1 MYKFPVEF
9 IKENIIFTKKQC
21 YAGFKFGGFE
31 YNSKNIEEKKA
42 ILGTLK
48 DLIKE
53 IYSEAQILLIPRK
66 ISCEKALLPMKDK
79 VKEDDPLKGVS
90 DLLTSETIE
99 VLKERENDLYVYNKD
114 LDEEELI
121 KGSIEIKYD
130 NYIFISLTEAL
141 QGDFITK
148 GGEIIECLIKDP
160 IMAINK
166 VLGISDKY
174 ISDSR
179 FKELKKRAYEFLELQ
194 KNYIE
199 IRPLAKKEIEHLIT
213 RITKRGHAS
222 ADIPDSLNV
231 RNVVVE
237 ECDEEVIIPR
247 RDAYKNRVKGAIKQG
262 TRCLKI
268 EHEDFIS
275 YQSFLNIVDMP
286 NLIFPGSEFIKNIQ
300 DNYIGAEIC
309 IHIKKHSTEES
320 KRKLNSTERKIA
332 SQINEAIEGG
342 HEVEEDVIEGKLA
355 VEEFKRDVRAD
366 HHLLESSIS
375 ICFSG
380 TDETLVKAQAKSLI
394 TDFKKMSFNIVNPLT
409 DQYKSFLE
417 FIPGAGP
424 FNKDY
429 VDLIPMTTLAG
440 AIFGADDKIGDE
452 IGKYIGYTSSGKK
465 VYFYL
470 GRAPQ
475 ENKAPVVF
483 VAGNP
488 GYGKSF
494 AMNLLVMLHVISGSS
509 ALIFDPKK
517 ERGHWKT
524 SFGFM
529 EDLITIVTLAAGEED
544 KGKLDPFNIYK
555 DDIDAAAELAL
566 TVICELVGITSNEER
581 YIALKEVLGEM
592 RSVEKPSM
600 KKLIELLEVKGAN
613 DKDEYIRRDSMK
625 LARALKSMN
634 KDGLSMLMFGDGTE
648 DSIQLDNRLNILQID
663 NLTMPDANT
672 KKEEYSE
679 DEKMSMCLMTIMSS
693 FTKKFAMK
701 KRETFDLILFDE
713 SWFMK
718 NTIEGR
724 KLYDFL
730 TRQSRSLNVGCIFNG
745 HSVLDIPS
753 EEIKNTINFNFFFH
767 TDNEDEAKRMLKVLK
782 LEETEENIKM
792 LLRLKN
798 GEAVFRDLDG
808 RVAKIKFDAIFD
820 IFINTF
826 DTKPKDTVVLEKKEE
841 I

>member
-9 IKENIIFTKKQC
+9 IKENIVFTKNKC

-31 YNSKNIEEKKA
+31 YNSKNTTDKKM
-42 ILGTLK
+42 ILYTLK

-66 ISCEKALLPMKDK
+66 ISCEKALLPMKEK
-79 VKEDDPLKGVS
+79 VKKNDPLKEVS
-90 DLLTSETIE
+90 DFLTDQTIE
-99 VLKERENDLYVYNKD
+99 VLKEREKDSYRYNEDLE
-114 LDEEELI
+114 EEELI
-121 KGSIEIKYD
+121 KGNIEIKYD
-130 NYIFISLTEAL
+130 NYIFISLTEGL

-148 GGEIIECLIKDP
+148 GGELIEYLVKDP
-160 IMAINK
+160 VQAINK
-166 VLGISDKY
+166 FLSISDKY

-179 FKELKKRAYEFLELQ
+179 FKELKKIAYEFWDIQ
-194 KNYIE
+194 RNYIE

-213 RITKRGHAS
+213 RITKRGHES
-222 ADIPDSLNV
+222 ADISENLNI
-231 RNVVVE
+231 RNAVVNE
-237 ECDEEVIIPR
+237 DGEEVIIPR
-247 RDAYKNRVKGAIKQG
+247 REVYKNKVKGAIKQG
-262 TRCLKI
+262 NRCLKI

-275 YQSFLNIVDMP
+275 YQSFLNIIDIP
-286 NLIFPGSEFIKNIQ
+286 NLIFPGGEFIKNIQ

-320 KRKLNSTERKIA
+320 KRKLNITERKIA

-342 HEVEEDVIEGKLA
+342 HEVDEDILEGKLA

-380 TDETLVKAQAKSLI
+380 TDETLVKTQAKNLI

-424 FNKDY
+424 YTRDY

-440 AIFGADDKIGDE
+440 SIFGSDDKIGDE

-483 VAGNP
+483 TAGNP

-494 AMNLLVMLHVISGSS
+494 GMNLIVMLHVISGSS

-517 ERGHWKT
+517 ERGHWKEC
-524 SFGFM
+524 FKFM
-529 EDLITIVTLAAGEED
+529 EDLITVVTLVAGEKD
-544 KGKLDPFNIYK
+544 KGKLDPFNIYR

-566 TVICELVGITSNEER
+566 TIICELVGITSNEER

-592 RSVEKPSM
+592 RNVEQPSM
-600 KKLIELLEVKGAN
+600 KKLIELLEVKGEN
-613 DKDEYIRRDSMK
+613 DRDEYIRRDSMK
-625 LARALKSMN
+625 LARALRSMN
-634 KDGLSMLMFGDGTE
+634 KDGLSMLLFGDGSE
-648 DSIQLDNRLNILQID
+648 DFIRLDNRLNILQID
-663 NLTMPDANT
+663 NLTMPNSNA
-672 KKEEYSE
+672 KKEQYSE
-679 DEKMSMCLMTIMSS
+679 DEKISMCLMTVMSS

-718 NTIEGR
+718 STTEGR

-767 TDNEDEAKRMLKVLK
+767 TDNEDEAKRMLRELK
-782 LEETEENIKM
+782 LEETKENIKM
-792 LLRLKN
+792 LLKLKN
-798 GEAVFRDLDG
+798 GETVFKDLDG
-808 RVAKIKFDAIFD
+808 RIAKIKIDAIFD

-826 DTKPKDTVVLEKKEE
+826 NTKPKDTLIMEKRDKN
-841 I
+841 

>member
-9 IKENIIFTKKQC
+9 IKENIIFTKNKC

-31 YNSKNIEEKKA
+31 YNSRTITEKKA
-42 ILGTLK
+42 ILDTLK

-66 ISCEKALLPMKDK
+66 ISCEKALLPMRDK
-79 VKEDDPLKGVS
+79 VKEDDPLKEVS
-90 DLLTSETIE
+90 DFLTTHTIE
-99 VLKERENDLYVYNKD
+99 VLKEREKDSYRYNKD
-114 LDEEELI
+114 LEEDELI
-121 KGSIEIKYD
+121 KGSVEIQYD
-130 NYIFISLTEAL
+130 NYIFISLIEGL
-141 QGDFITK
+141 HGDFITQ
-148 GGEIIECLIKDP
+148 GGELIEYLIKDP
-160 IMAINK
+160 VQAINK
-166 VLGISDKY
+166 FLGISDKY

-194 KNYIE
+194 RNYIE

-213 RITKRGHAS
+213 RITKRGHES
-222 ADIPDSLNV
+222 ADIPDNLNV
-231 RNVVVE
+231 RNIVVD
-237 ECDEEVIIPR
+237 ECGEEVIIPR
-247 RDAYKNRVKGAIKQG
+247 RDAYKNRVKGAVKQG
-262 TRCLKI
+262 IRCLKI
-268 EHEDFIS
+268 EHEDFTS

-309 IHIKKHSTEES
+309 IHIKKYSTEES
-320 KRKLNSTERKIA
+320 KRKLNSRERMIA

-342 HEVEEDVIEGKLA
+342 HEVEDEVIEGKLA
-355 VEEFKRDVRAD
+355 VEEFKKDVRTD
-366 HHLLESSIS
+366 QHLVEASIS

-380 TDETLVKAQAKSLI
+380 TDETLVKTQAKSLI
-394 TDFKKMSFNIVNPLT
+394 TDLKKMSFNIVNPLT

-424 FNKDY
+424 YTKDY

-440 AIFGADDKIGDE
+440 GIFGADDKIGDE
-452 IGKYIGYTSSGKK
+452 IGKYIGYTASGKK

-475 ENKAPVVF
+475 ENKAPVIF
-483 VAGNP
+483 TAGNP

-494 AMNLLVMLHVISGSS
+494 AMNLIVMLHVISGSS
-509 ALIFDPKK
+509 ALIFDPKT
-517 ERGHWKT
+517 ERSHWKIE
-524 SFGFM
+524 FKFM
-529 EDLITIVTLAAGEED
+529 EDLITIVTLVASEKD
-544 KGKLDPFNIYK
+544 KGKLDPFNIYR

-581 YIALKEVLGEM
+581 YIALKEVLAEM
-592 RSVEKPSM
+592 RNVEKASM
-600 KKLIELLEVKGAN
+600 KKLIDLLEIKGET

-634 KDGLSMLMFGDGTE
+634 KEGLSMLMFGDGTE
-648 DSIQLDNRLNILQID
+648 DAINLDNRLNILQID

-679 DEKMSMCLMTIMSS
+679 DEKISMCLMTIMSS

-701 KRETFDLILFDE
+701 KRDTFDLILFDE
-713 SWFMK
+713 SWFLK
-718 NTIEGR
+718 NTIEGK

-782 LEETEENIKM
+782 LEETKENIKM
-792 LLRLKN
+792 LLTLRN

-808 RVAKIKFDAIFD
+808 RIAKIKFDAIFD
-820 IFINTF
+820 IFIDTF
-826 DTKPKDTVVLEKKEE
+826 NTKPKDTLVIGKKDEC
-841 I
+841 

>member
-9 IKENIIFTKKQC
+9 IKENIIFTKNKC

-31 YNSKNIEEKKA
+31 YNSRTITEKKA
-42 ILGTLK
+42 ILDTLK

-53 IYSEAQILLIPRK
+53 IYSEAQILLIPKK
-66 ISCEKALLPMKDK
+66 ISCEKALLPMRDK
-79 VKEDDPLKGVS
+79 VKEDDPLKEVS
-90 DLLTSETIE
+90 DFLTTQTIE
-99 VLKERENDLYVYNKD
+99 VLKEREKDSYRYNKD
-114 LDEEELI
+114 LEEDELI
-121 KGSIEIKYD
+121 KGSVEIQYD
-130 NYIFISLTEAL
+130 NYIFISLTEGL
-141 QGDFITK
+141 QGDFITQ
-148 GGEIIECLIKDP
+148 GGELIEYLIKDP
-160 IMAINK
+160 VQAINK
-166 VLGISDKY
+166 FLGISDKY

-179 FKELKKRAYEFLELQ
+179 FKELKKRAYEFWELQ
-194 KNYIE
+194 RNYIE

-213 RITKRGHAS
+213 RITKRGHES
-222 ADIPDSLNV
+222 ADIPDNLNV
-231 RNVVVE
+231 RNIVVD
-237 ECDEEVIIPR
+237 ECGEEVIIPR
-247 RDAYKNRVKGAIKQG
+247 RDAYKNRVKGAVKQG
-262 TRCLKI
+262 IRCLKI

-309 IHIKKHSTEES
+309 IHIKKYSTEES
-320 KRKLNSTERKIA
+320 KRKLNSRERMIA

-342 HEVEEDVIEGKLA
+342 HEVEDEVIEGKLA
-355 VEEFKRDVRAD
+355 VEEFKKDIRTDQ
-366 HHLLESSIS
+366 HLVEASIS

-380 TDETLVKAQAKSLI
+380 TDETLVKTQAKSLI
-394 TDFKKMSFNIVNPLT
+394 TDLKKMSFNIVNPLT

-424 FNKDY
+424 YTKDY

-440 AIFGADDKIGDE
+440 GIFGADDKIGDE
-452 IGKYIGYTSSGKK
+452 IGKYIGYTASGKK

-475 ENKAPVVF
+475 ENKAPVIF
-483 VAGNP
+483 TAGNP

-494 AMNLLVMLHVISGSS
+494 AMNLIVMLHVISGSS
-509 ALIFDPKK
+509 ALIFDPKT
-517 ERGHWKT
+517 ERSHWKT
-524 SFGFM
+524 EFKFM
-529 EDLITIVTLAAGEED
+529 EDLITIVTLVASEKD
-544 KGKLDPFNIYK
+544 KGKLDPFNIYR

-581 YIALKEVLGEM
+581 YIALKEVLAEM
-592 RSVEKPSM
+592 RNVEKASM
-600 KKLIELLEVKGAN
+600 KKLIELLEIKGET

-634 KDGLSMLMFGDGTE
+634 KEGLSMLMFGDGTE
-648 DSIQLDNRLNILQID
+648 DAINLDNRLNILQID

-679 DEKMSMCLMTIMSS
+679 DEKISMCLMTIMSS

-701 KRETFDLILFDE
+701 KRDTFDLILFDE
-713 SWFMK
+713 SWFLK
-718 NTIEGR
+718 NTIEGK

-782 LEETEENIKM
+782 LEETKENIKM
-792 LLRLKN
+792 LLTLRN

-808 RVAKIKFDAIFD
+808 RIAKIKFDAIFD
-820 IFINTF
+820 IFIDTF
-826 DTKPKDTVVLEKKEE
+826 NTKPKDTLVIGKKDEC
-841 I
+841 

>member
-9 IKENIIFTKKQC
+9 IKENIIFTKDKC

-31 YNSKNIEEKKA
+31 YNSKNVSEKNA
-42 ILGTLK
+42 ILDTLK

-53 IYSEAQILLIPRK
+53 IYSEAQILLIPRR

-79 VKEDDPLKGVS
+79 VKDNDPLKGIS
-90 DLLTSETIE
+90 DLLTSETID
-99 VLKERENDLYVYNKD
+99 VLKERENDLYIYNKD

-121 KGSIEIKYD
+121 KGSVEIKYD
-130 NYIFISLTEAL
+130 NYIFISLSEGL
-141 QGDFITK
+141 QGDFVTM
-148 GGEIIECLIKDP
+148 GGEMLECLIKDP
-160 IMAINK
+160 IQAINK
-166 VLGISDKY
+166 FFGVSDKY

-179 FKELKKRAYEFLELQ
+179 FKELKRKSYEFLELQ

-199 IRPLAKKEIEHLIT
+199 IRPVSKKEIEHLIT
-213 RITKRGHAS
+213 RITKRGHES
-222 ADIPDSLNV
+222 ADIPDNLNV
-231 RNVVVE
+231 RDFKIE
-237 ECDEEVIIPR
+237 ECEEVIIPR
-247 RDAYKNRVKGAIKQG
+247 RDAYKNRVSGAIKQG
-262 TRCLKI
+262 NRCLKI
-268 EHEDFIS
+268 EHSDFIS

-286 NLIFPGSEFIKNIQ
+286 NLVFPGSEFIKNIQ

-309 IHIKKHSTEES
+309 IRIKKYSTEES

-332 SQINEAIEGG
+332 AQINEAIDGG
-342 HEVEEDVIEGKLA
+342 HEVEEEVIEGKLSVDA
-355 VEEFKRDVRAD
+355 FKKDVRLD
-366 HHLLESSIS
+366 QHLVESSIS

-380 TDETLVKAQAKSLI
+380 TEETLVNTHAKSLI
-394 TDFKKMSFNIVNPLT
+394 TDFKKMNFNIVNPLT

-417 FIPGAGP
+417 FIPGAGT
-424 FNKDY
+424 FNRDY

-440 AIFGADDKIGDE
+440 GIFGADDKIGDE
-452 IGKYIGYTSSGKK
+452 IGKYIGYTVNGKK

-475 ENKAPVVF
+475 ENKAPVIF
-483 VAGNP
+483 TAGNP

-494 AMNLLVMLHVISGSS
+494 SMNLLVMLHVISGSS
-509 ALIFDPKK
+509 ALVFDPKK
-517 ERGHWKT
+517 ERGHWKS
-524 SFGFM
+524 SFSFM
-529 EDLITIVTLAAGEED
+529 EDLITVVTLVAGEED
-544 KGKLDPFNIYK
+544 KGKLDPFNIYRN
-555 DDIDAAAELAL
+555 DIDSAAELAL
-566 TVICELVGITSNEER
+566 TVICELVGITANEER
-581 YIALKEVLGEM
+581 YIALKEVLGEI
-592 RSVEKPSM
+592 RNVEKASM
-600 KKLIELLEVKGAN
+600 KKLIELLEIKGEN

-648 DSIQLDNRLNILQID
+648 DAINLDNRLNILQID
-663 NLTMPDANT
+663 NLTMPDSNS

-679 DEKMSMCLMTIMSS
+679 EEKISMCLMTIMSS

-701 KRETFDLILFDE
+701 QRDTFDLILFDE
-713 SWFMK
+713 SWFLK
-718 NTIEGR
+718 NTIEGK

-767 TDNEDEAKRMLKVLK
+767 TDNEEEAKRMLKVLNI
-782 LEETEENIKM
+782 EETKENMKM
-792 LLRLKN
+792 LLTLKN

-820 IFINTF
+820 VFIDAFN
-826 DTKPKDTVVLEKKEE
+826 TKPKDTLVLDKKEE
-841 I
+841 N